1 MKFGVIKSEGEM
13 VRPATL
19 TPDGRLPLST
29 IDQLPA
35 LRRKVQTLHVFINNV
50 PSSSGRGVPAEII
63 KSGLTKALV
72 HYYPLA
78 GRLLEDDSGRLH
90 VDCTGDGIWYVQAA
104 ANHRLDEL
112 EYLDGHPTA
121 AHWQLLP
128 DPPRPS
134 LQVTTSA
141 SSGNILDDD
150 DDTYLISRSRLEV
163 VGGHDID
170 PLVLIQ
176 VSESINFIR
185 CRDILYQSIHLPA
198 I

>member
-13 VRPATL
+13 LRPATL
-19 TPDGRLPLST
+19 TPAGRLPLST

-35 LRRKVQTLHVFINNV
+35 LRRKVQTLHVFINKV
-50 PSSSGRGVPAEII
+50 PSSSGSGVPAEII

-78 GRLLEDDSGRLH
+78 GRLLEDDRGRLH
-90 VDCTGDGIWYVQAA
+90 VDCTGDGIWYVQAS

-112 EYLDGHPTA
+112 EYLDGHPTD

-150 DDTYLISRSRLEV
+150 DDNYVNSRRRLEI
-163 VGGHDID
+163 VGGNDID

-185 CRDILYQSIHLPA
+185 CHDILYQSIHLPS